1 MKTFLKKLQSLHIKL
16 VVVYVLLIIIGMQ
29 IIGLYFTNNL
39 EKELTQN
46 FKDNVERQIKQ
57 VSYDIR
63 KVYEDKGKDGT
74 VESDVQKII
83 KEYDSR
89 SGIGESQSDIDEIR
103 FIDTDEIII
112 AASKSSGE
120 VTTDQKNSDTQIQKA
135 LSLGQS
141 NDRIQ
146 LRDSGSGKERVWVTN
161 ETVKVDNKVMGV
173 LHVESTI
180 ETVYDQLN
188 SINQIFIIGTG
199 LSLLITILLGFF
211 IARTITKPISDMR
224 NQALE
229 MSKGNYTNRVK
240 VYGGDEIGELALTFN
255 NLSKRVQEAQ
265 ANTESEKRRLDSV
278 ITNMSDGV
286 IATDRR
292 GRVRII
298 NDMALK
304 MLDMNRDETEGRH
317 VLDVLNLEEHYT
329 LEELQENNGGIIID
343 VNERE
348 QLIVRAS
355 FSTIIQDTGF
365 INGYIAVL
373 HDVTEQHHVENE
385 RREFVANVS
394 HELRTP
400 LTSMRSYIEALEEG
414 AWTNPELAPQFLTVT
429 REETDRMIRLVND
442 LLQLSKMDNSN
453 EGLNKELIDFNMFI
467 HKIINRF
474 EMSEGKTVTFVRDI
488 PKTGIFVEIDPD
500 KMTQVFDNVISN
512 ALKYSKGKK
521 RVEFHVKQNML
532 FNRMTIQ
539 IKDNG
544 IGIPLNKVDKIFD
557 RFFRV
562 DKARTRKMGGT
573 GLGLAIS
580 KEIVEAHNGRIWAN
594 SKEGQGT
601 SVYITLPCE
610 VLDDGD
616 WDV

>member
-1 MKTFLKKLQSLHIKL
+1 MKAIYKKLQSLHIKL
-16 VVVYVLLIIIGMQ
+16 VVIYVLLIIIGMQ

-39 EKELTQN
+39 EKELTKN
-46 FKDNVERQIKQ
+46 FKTNINQQIK
-57 VSYDIR
+57 SINYDIR
-63 KVYEDKGKDGT
+63 TVYNENKSSQNKIQK
-74 VESDVQKII
+74 EVQKVVD
-83 KEYDSR
+83 EYALR
-89 SGIGESQSDIDEIR
+89 TEIDTIR
-103 FIDTDEIII
+103 FINDSEVILATSNDT
-112 AASKSSGE
+112 SKE
-120 VTTDQKNSDTQIQKA
+120 NINQKINDKQIQNS
-135 LSLGQS
+135 LSLGKT
-141 NDRIQ
+141 NDRIK
-146 LRDSGSGKERVWVTN
+146 LRDDPSGKVRVWVKN
-161 ETVKVDNKVMGV
+161 FPIKDDNKILGV
-173 LHVESTI
+173 IHIEESI
-180 ETVYDQLN
+180 EPVYAQLMKIN
-188 SINQIFIIGTG
+188 SIFIIGTG
-199 LSLLITILLGFF
+199 LSLLITIILGFF
-211 IARTITKPISDMR
+211 IARTITKPIADMR

-240 VYGGDEIGELALTFN
+240 VYGNDEIGELALTFN

-278 ITNMSDGV
+278 ITHMSDGV

-292 GRVRII
+292 GRVRIV
-298 NDMALK
+298 NEMALK
-304 MLDMNRDETEGRH
+304 MLDMNKDDVEGRH
-317 VLDVLNLEEHYT
+317 VLDILAIDAHYS
-329 LEELQENNGGIIID
+329 LDELQDIAGGIIID
-343 VNERE
+343 INEKE
-348 QLIVRAS
+348 KLIVRAS

-365 INGYIAVL
+365 ITGYIAVL

-414 AWTNPELAPQFLTVT
+414 AWKDENLAPQFLSVT

-442 LLQLSKMDNSN
+442 LLQLSKMDNTDDN
-453 EGLNKELIDFNMFI
+453 LNKELIDFNMFI

-474 EMSEGKTVTFVRDI
+474 EMSEGKNATFIRDI
-488 PKTGIFVEIDPD
+488 PKNGIFVEIDPD
-500 KMTQVFDNVISN
+500 KMTQVFDNVITN
-512 ALKYSKGKK
+512 ALKYSKGRKK
-521 RVEFHVKQNML
+521 VEFHVKQNTL

-562 DKARTRKMGGT
+562 DKARTRNMGGT

-580 KEIVEAHNGRIWAN
+580 KEIIEAHNGRIWAN
-594 SKEGQGT
+594 SKEGYGT

-610 VLDDGD
+610 VLDDGE

>member
-1 MKTFLKKLQSLHIKL
+1 MKTLYKKLQSLHIKL
-16 VVVYVLLIIIGMQ
+16 VVIYVLLIIIGMQ

-39 EKELTQN
+39 EKELTKN
-46 FKDNVERQIKQ
+46 FETNINQQIK
-57 VSYDIR
+57 SINYDIR
-63 KVYEDKGKDGT
+63 NIYKENKKTPNRIQREIQKT
-74 VESDVQKII
+74 VDEYALRTEIDTIRYVDDSEVILATSSDSNRESINQKINDSQI
-83 KEYDSR
+83 KMS
-89 SGIGESQSDIDEIR
+89 
-103 FIDTDEIII
+103 
-112 AASKSSGE
+112 
-120 VTTDQKNSDTQIQKA
+120 
-135 LSLGQS
+135 LSLGKT
-141 NDRIQ
+141 NDRVK
-146 LRDSGSGKERVWVTN
+146 LRDDPGGKVRVWIKN
-161 ETVKVDNKVMGV
+161 FPIKDNNNILGV
-173 LHVESTI
+173 IHVEESI
-180 ETVYDQLN
+180 EPVYAQLMKIN
-188 SINQIFIIGTG
+188 SIFIIGTG
-199 LSLLITILLGFF
+199 LSLLITIILGFF

-240 VYGGDEIGELALTFN
+240 VYGNDEIGELALTFN

-278 ITNMSDGV
+278 ITHMSDGV

-292 GRVRII
+292 GRVRIV
-298 NDMALK
+298 NEMALK
-304 MLDMNRDETEGRH
+304 MLDMNKDEVEGRH
-317 VLDVLNLEEHYT
+317 VLDILNIEEHYS
-329 LEELQENNGGIIID
+329 LDELQDIAGGIVID
-343 VNERE
+343 LNEKE

-365 INGYIAVL
+365 ITGYIAVL

-414 AWTNPELAPQFLTVT
+414 AWKDDDLAPQFLSVT

-442 LLQLSKMDNSN
+442 LLQLSKMDNTDDH
-453 EGLNKELIDFNMFI
+453 LNKELIDFNMFI

-474 EMSEGKTVTFVRDI
+474 EMSEGKNATFIRDI

-500 KMTQVFDNVISN
+500 KMTQVFDNVITN

-521 RVEFHVKQNML
+521 KVEFHVKQNTL

-580 KEIVEAHNGRIWAN
+580 KEIIEAHNGRIWAN
-594 SKEGQGT
+594 SKEGFGT

>member
-1 MKTFLKKLQSLHIKL
+1 MKTLYKKLQSLHIKL
-16 VVVYVLLIIIGMQ
+16 VVIYVLLIIIGMQ

-39 EKELTQN
+39 EKELTKN
-46 FKDNVERQIKQ
+46 FETNINQQIK
-57 VSYDIR
+57 SINYDIR
-63 KVYEDKGKDGT
+63 NIYKENKKTPNRIQREIQKT
-74 VESDVQKII
+74 VDEYALRTEIDTIRYVDDSEVILATSSDSNRESINQKINDSQI
-83 KEYDSR
+83 KMS
-89 SGIGESQSDIDEIR
+89 
-103 FIDTDEIII
+103 
-112 AASKSSGE
+112 
-120 VTTDQKNSDTQIQKA
+120 
-135 LSLGQS
+135 LSLGKT
-141 NDRIQ
+141 NDRVK
-146 LRDSGSGKERVWVTN
+146 LRDDPGGKVRVWIKN
-161 ETVKVDNKVMGV
+161 FPIKDNNKILGV
-173 LHVESTI
+173 IHVEESI
-180 ETVYDQLN
+180 EPVYAQLMKIN
-188 SINQIFIIGTG
+188 SIFIIGTG
-199 LSLLITILLGFF
+199 LSLLITIILGFF

-240 VYGGDEIGELALTFN
+240 VYGNDEIGELALTFN

-278 ITNMSDGV
+278 ITHMSDGV

-292 GRVRII
+292 GRVRIV
-298 NDMALK
+298 NEMALK
-304 MLDMNRDETEGRH
+304 MLDMNKDEVEGRH
-317 VLDVLNLEEHYT
+317 VLDILNIEEHYS
-329 LEELQENNGGIIID
+329 LDELQDIAGGIVID
-343 VNERE
+343 LNEKE

-365 INGYIAVL
+365 ITGYIAVL

-414 AWTNPELAPQFLTVT
+414 AWKDDDLAPQFLSVT

-442 LLQLSKMDNSN
+442 LLQLSKMDNTDDH
-453 EGLNKELIDFNMFI
+453 LNKELIDFNMFI

-474 EMSEGKTVTFVRDI
+474 EMSEGKNATFIRDI

-500 KMTQVFDNVISN
+500 KMTQVFDNVITN

-521 RVEFHVKQNML
+521 KVEFHVKQNTL

-580 KEIVEAHNGRIWAN
+580 KEIIEAHNGRIWAN
-594 SKEGQGT
+594 SKEGFGT

>member
-1 MKTFLKKLQSLHIKL
+1 MKAIFKKLQSLHIKL
-16 VVVYVLLIIIGMQ
+16 VVIYVLLIIIGMQ

-39 EKELTQN
+39 EKELTKN
-46 FKDNVERQIKQ
+46 FKTNINQQIK
-57 VSYDIR
+57 SINYDIR
-63 KVYEDKGKDGT
+63 TVYNENKSSPNKIQK
-74 VESDVQKII
+74 EVQKVLD
-83 KEYDSR
+83 EYALR
-89 SGIGESQSDIDEIR
+89 TEIDTIR
-103 FIDTDEIII
+103 FINDSEVILATSNDTTKENIN
-112 AASKSSGE
+112 
-120 VTTDQKNSDTQIQKA
+120 QKINDKQIQNS
-135 LSLGQS
+135 LSLGKT
-141 NDRIQ
+141 NDRIK
-146 LRDSGSGKERVWVTN
+146 LRDDPSGKVRVWVKN
-161 ETVKVDNKVMGV
+161 FPIKDDNKILGV
-173 LHVESTI
+173 IHIEESI
-180 ETVYDQLN
+180 EPVYAQLMKIN
-188 SINQIFIIGTG
+188 SIFIIGTG
-199 LSLLITILLGFF
+199 LSLLITIILGFF
-211 IARTITKPISDMR
+211 IARTITKPIADMR

-240 VYGGDEIGELALTFN
+240 VYGNDEIGELALTFN

-278 ITNMSDGV
+278 ITHMSDGV
-286 IATDRR
+286 IATDRS
-292 GRVRII
+292 GRVRIV
-298 NDMALK
+298 NEMALK
-304 MLDMNRDETEGRH
+304 MLDMNKDDVEGRH
-317 VLDVLNLEEHYT
+317 VLDILAIEAHYS
-329 LEELQENNGGIIID
+329 LDELQDIAGGIIID
-343 VNERE
+343 INEKER
-348 QLIVRAS
+348 LIVRAS

-365 INGYIAVL
+365 ITGYIAVL

-414 AWTNPELAPQFLTVT
+414 AWKDENLAPQFLSVT

-442 LLQLSKMDNSN
+442 LLQLSKMDNTDDN
-453 EGLNKELIDFNMFI
+453 LNKELIDFNMFI

-474 EMSEGKTVTFVRDI
+474 EMSEGKNATFIRDI
-488 PKTGIFVEIDPD
+488 PKNGIFVEIDPD
-500 KMTQVFDNVISN
+500 KMTQVFDNVITN
-512 ALKYSKGKK
+512 ALKYSKGRKK
-521 RVEFHVKQNML
+521 VEFHVKQNTL

-580 KEIVEAHNGRIWAN
+580 KEIIEAHNGRIWAN
-594 SKEGQGT
+594 SKEGYGT

-610 VLDDGD
+610 VLDDGE

>member
-1 MKTFLKKLQSLHIKL
+1 MKKLYKKLQSLHIKL
-16 VVVYVLLIIIGMQ
+16 VVIYVLLIIIGMQ

-39 EKELTQN
+39 EKELTKN
-46 FKDNVERQIKQ
+46 FETNINQQIK
-57 VSYDIR
+57 SINYDIR
-63 KVYEDKGKDGT
+63 NIYKENKKTPNRIQREIQKT
-74 VESDVQKII
+74 VDEYALRTEIDTIRYVDNSEVILATSNDSNRESINQKINDSQI
-83 KEYDSR
+83 KTS
-89 SGIGESQSDIDEIR
+89 
-103 FIDTDEIII
+103 
-112 AASKSSGE
+112 
-120 VTTDQKNSDTQIQKA
+120 
-135 LSLGQS
+135 LSLGKT
-141 NDRIQ
+141 NDRVK
-146 LRDSGSGKERVWVTN
+146 LRDDPGGKVRVWIKN
-161 ETVKVDNKVMGV
+161 FPIKDNNKILGV
-173 LHVESTI
+173 IHVEESI
-180 ETVYDQLN
+180 EPVYTQLMKIN
-188 SINQIFIIGTG
+188 SIFIIGTG
-199 LSLLITILLGFF
+199 LSLLITIILGFF

-240 VYGGDEIGELALTFN
+240 VYGNDEIGELALTFN

-278 ITNMSDGV
+278 ITHMSDGV

-292 GRVRII
+292 GRVRIV
-298 NDMALK
+298 NEMALK
-304 MLDMNRDETEGRH
+304 MLDMNKDEVEGRH
-317 VLDVLNLEEHYT
+317 VLDILNIEEHYS
-329 LEELQENNGGIIID
+329 LDELQDIAGGIIID
-343 VNERE
+343 LNEKE

-365 INGYIAVL
+365 ITGYIAVL

-414 AWTNPELAPQFLTVT
+414 AWKDDDLAPQFLSVT

-442 LLQLSKMDNSN
+442 LLQLSKMDNTDDH
-453 EGLNKELIDFNMFI
+453 LNKELIDFNMFI

-474 EMSEGKTVTFVRDI
+474 EMSEGKNATFIRDI
-488 PKTGIFVEIDPD
+488 PKNGIFVEIDPD
-500 KMTQVFDNVISN
+500 KMTQVFDNVITN

-521 RVEFHVKQNML
+521 KVEFHVKQNTL

-594 SKEGQGT
+594 SKEGFGT

>member
-1 MKTFLKKLQSLHIKL
+1 MKAIYKKLQSLHIKL
-16 VVVYVLLIIIGMQ
+16 VVIYVLLIIIGMQ

-39 EKELTQN
+39 EKELTKN
-46 FKDNVERQIKQ
+46 FKTNINQQIK
-57 VSYDIR
+57 SINYDIR
-63 KVYEDKGKDGT
+63 TVYNENKSSRNKIQK
-74 VESDVQKII
+74 EVQQVVD
-83 KEYDSR
+83 EYALR
-89 SGIGESQSDIDEIR
+89 TEIDTIR
-103 FIDTDEIII
+103 FINDSEVIFATSNDT
-112 AASKSSGE
+112 SKE
-120 VTTDQKNSDTQIQKA
+120 NINQKINDKQIQNS
-135 LSLGQS
+135 LSLGKT
-141 NDRIQ
+141 NDRIK
-146 LRDSGSGKERVWVTN
+146 LRDDPSGKVRVWVKN
-161 ETVKVDNKVMGV
+161 FPIKDDNKILGV
-173 LHVESTI
+173 IHIEESI
-180 ETVYDQLN
+180 EPVYAQLMKIN
-188 SINQIFIIGTG
+188 SIFIIGTG
-199 LSLLITILLGFF
+199 LSLLITIILGFF
-211 IARTITKPISDMR
+211 IARTITKPIADMR

-240 VYGGDEIGELALTFN
+240 VYGNDEIGELALTFN

-278 ITNMSDGV
+278 ITHMSDGV

-292 GRVRII
+292 GRVRIV
-298 NDMALK
+298 NEMALK
-304 MLDMNRDETEGRH
+304 MLDMNKDDVEGRH
-317 VLDVLNLEEHYT
+317 VLDILAIDAHYS
-329 LEELQENNGGIIID
+329 LDELQDIAGGIIID
-343 VNERE
+343 INEKE
-348 QLIVRAS
+348 KLIVRAS

-365 INGYIAVL
+365 ITGYIAVL

-414 AWTNPELAPQFLTVT
+414 AWKDENLAPQFLSVT

-442 LLQLSKMDNSN
+442 LLQLSKMDNADDN
-453 EGLNKELIDFNMFI
+453 LNKELIDFNMFI

-474 EMSEGKTVTFVRDI
+474 EMSEGKNATFIRDI
-488 PKTGIFVEIDPD
+488 PKNGIFVEIDPD
-500 KMTQVFDNVISN
+500 KMTQVFDNVITN

-521 RVEFHVKQNML
+521 KVEFHVKQNTL

-562 DKARTRKMGGT
+562 DKARTRNMGGT

-580 KEIVEAHNGRIWAN
+580 KEIIEAHNGRIWAN
-594 SKEGQGT
+594 SKEGYGT

-610 VLDDGD
+610 VLDDGE

>member
-1 MKTFLKKLQSLHIKL
+1 MAQFLKKLQSLHIKL
-16 VVVYVLLIIIGMQ
+16 VVIYVLLIIIGMQ

-39 EKELTQN
+39 EKKLTYN
-46 FKDNVERQIKQ
+46 FEQTINTQIK
-57 VSYDIR
+57 SINYDL
-63 KVYEDKGKDGT
+63 KNVYRQNKDDKTAIQK
-74 VESDVQKII
+74 EVQKIVD
-83 KEYDSR
+83 EYAVR
-89 SGIGESQSDIDEIR
+89 SNIDVIR
-103 FIDTDEIII
+103 FINTDEKII
-112 AASKSSGE
+112 ATNKDSNQGTINPKVNDS
-120 VTTDQKNSDTQIQKA
+120 QIQNS
-135 LSLGQS
+135 LSLGKT

-146 LRDSGSGKERVWVTN
+146 LKDEPTRKVRVWVKN
-161 ETVKVDNKVMGV
+161 FPIKDSNKIIGV
-173 LHVESTI
+173 IHIEESI
-180 ETVYDQLN
+180 EPVYEQLN
-188 SINQIFIIGTG
+188 DINKIFIIGTG
-199 LSLLITILLGFF
+199 VSLLITIILGFF
-211 IARTITKPISDMR
+211 ISRTITKPISDMR
-224 NQALE
+224 NQAIE

-240 VYGGDEIGELALTFN
+240 VYGNDEIGELAVTFN

-278 ITNMSDGV
+278 ITYMSDGV

-292 GRVRII
+292 GRVRIV
-298 NDMALK
+298 NEMALR
-304 MLDMNRDETEGRH
+304 MLDMNKDEVEGRH
-317 VLDVLNLEEHYT
+317 VLDILNIEEHYS
-329 LEELQENNGGIIID
+329 LDELQDIAGGIIID
-343 VNERE
+343 MNETE
-348 QLIVRAS
+348 KLIVRAS
-355 FSTIIQDTGF
+355 FRTIIQDTGF
-365 INGYIAVL
+365 ITGYIAVL

-414 AWTNPELAPQFLTVT
+414 AWQDEKLAPQFLSVT

-442 LLQLSKMDNSN
+442 LLQLSKMDNTDDH
-453 EGLNKELIDFNMFI
+453 LNKELIDFNMFI

-474 EMSEGKTVTFVRDI
+474 EMSEGKNATFIRDI
-488 PKTGIFVEIDPD
+488 PKNGIFVEIDPD

-521 RVEFHVKQNML
+521 KVEFHVKQNTL

-544 IGIPLNKVDKIFD
+544 IGIPLTKVDKIFD

-594 SKEGQGT
+594 SKEGYGT